1 MGSYPLLLESSVK
14 EYLFLASTWQS
25 LPNLPPPQPTR
36 SNMSD
41 PFDFLNPI
49 ASTKTPAEKALSQ
62 PHHAPPAPVA
72 PMNVGMGMGMP
83 APHGNMG
90 MGMHMGMGMGGPPAF
105 NGGGM
110 PVNMGGIPPHG
121 GMMPGAFPGMGPGMN
136 QSMNPFGQQP
146 PPQQGP
152 MYDNIKKLLE
162 KKPVVDDAS
171 MDFLEGLGSGAKG
184 SSNPSME
191 PVRAPE
197 PVANPFGVPQ
207 APAELDF
214 SFLGGGAPASSAPVA
229 QPASPA
235 SGTKSSALA
244 SRLAHGK
251 RPTQE
256 AARKNLGF
264 NAGAFAS
271 TGHAKISLKT
281 VAGGPGEPTVDDFV
295 AGNAPLAPVDDI
307 FAATPINPPAN
318 PAPSN
323 SNDIF
328 W

>member
-1 MGSYPLLLESSVK
+1 
-14 EYLFLASTWQS
+14 
-25 LPNLPPPQPTR
+25 
-36 SNMSD
+36 MSD

-49 ASTKTPAEKALSQ
+49 ASTKTPAEKTLNQ
-62 PHHAPPAPVA
+62 PHHAPVGVPPAPVV
-72 PMNVGMGMGMP
+72 PMNVGMGIM
-83 APHGNMG
+83 N
-90 MGMHMGMGMGGPPAF
+90 MGMGMGGAPMPAF

-110 PVNMGGIPPHG
+110 NMQMNMGGMPPQG
-121 GMMPGAFPGMGPGMN
+121 GMMPGQFPGAPGMGFGMN
-136 QSMNPFGQQP
+136 QPMNQPMNPFGQQP
-146 PPQQGP
+146 PQQQGP

-162 KKPVVDDAS
+162 KKPVADDAS
-171 MDFLEGLGSGAKG
+171 MDFLEGLGSGAKV
-184 SSNPSME
+184 SSNPSTE

-197 PVANPFGVPQ
+197 PVANPFGAPQ

-214 SFLGGGAPASSAPVA
+214 SYLGGGAPASAPVV
-229 QPASPA
+229 QPASP
-235 SGTKSSALA
+235 GTKSSALA

-271 TGHAKISLKT
+271 SGHSKISLKT
-281 VAGGPGEPTVDDFV
+281 VAGGSSSTSESTVDDFV

-307 FAATPINPPAN
+307 FAAAPTNPVN
-318 PAPSN
+318 PPSN

>member
-1 MGSYPLLLESSVK
+1 
-14 EYLFLASTWQS
+14 
-25 LPNLPPPQPTR
+25 
-36 SNMSD
+36 MSD

-49 ASTKTPAEKALSQ
+49 ASTKTPAEKTLSQ
-62 PHHAPPAPVA
+62 PQHAVPPAPVA
-72 PMNVGMGMGMP
+72 PMNVGMGMM
-83 APHGNMG
+83 NMG
-90 MGMHMGMGMGGPPAF
+90 MGAPPAF
-105 NGGGM
+105 NGGM
-110 PVNMGGIPPHG
+110 QMNMGGMPPQG
-121 GMMPGAFPGMGPGMN
+121 GMMPGQFPGAPGMN
-136 QSMNPFGQQP
+136 FGMNQPMNPFGQQ

-171 MDFLEGLGSGAKG
+171 MDFLEGLGGGAKV
-184 SSNPSME
+184 SSNPSE

-197 PVANPFGVPQ
+197 PVANPFGAPQ

-214 SFLGGGAPASSAPVA
+214 SYLGGGAPASAPVG

-235 SGTKSSALA
+235 SGSKSSALA
-244 SRLAHGK
+244 SRLANGK

-271 TGHAKISLKT
+271 SGHAKISLKT
-281 VAGGPGEPTVDDFV
+281 VAGGSAEPTVEDFV

-307 FAATPINPPAN
+307 FAAAPAN
-318 PAPSN
+318 PVNPPSN
-323 SNDIF
+323 SNANDIF

>member
-1 MGSYPLLLESSVK
+1 
-14 EYLFLASTWQS
+14 
-25 LPNLPPPQPTR
+25 
-36 SNMSD
+36 MSD

-49 ASTKTPAEKALSQ
+49 ASAKTPAEKVLSQ
-62 PHHAPPAPVA
+62 PQHAPVGVPPAPVA
-72 PMNVGMGMGMP
+72 PMNVGMGMGMS

-90 MGMHMGMGMGGPPAF
+90 MGMNMNM
-105 NGGGM
+105 GGM
-110 PVNMGGIPPHG
+110 PPHGGMMPPHG
-121 GMMPGAFPGMGPGMN
+121 GMMPGQFPGAPGMGLGMN
-136 QSMNPFGQQP
+136 QMNPFGQQP

-171 MDFLEGLGSGAKG
+171 MDFLEGFGGGAKS
-184 SSNPSME
+184 SSNILME

-197 PVANPFGVPQ
+197 LAAPVNPFGAPQ

-214 SFLGGGAPASSAPVA
+214 GILGGGAPPPSAPV

-271 TGHAKISLKT
+271 GGHAKISFKT
-281 VAGGPGEPTVDDFV
+281 VGGGPASSVSTGEPTLDDFV

-307 FAATPINPPAN
+307 FAATPTNPPAN
-318 PAPSN
+318 PPASN

>member
-1 MGSYPLLLESSVK
+1 
-14 EYLFLASTWQS
+14 
-25 LPNLPPPQPTR
+25 
-36 SNMSD
+36 MSD

-49 ASTKTPAEKALSQ
+49 ASTKTPAEKMLGQ
-62 PHHAPPAPVA
+62 PHPAPVGVPPAPVA
-72 PMNVGMGMGMP
+72 PMNVGMGIGMP
-83 APHGNMG
+83 GPHGNV
-90 MGMHMGMGMGGPPAF
+90 GMGMGIGAPPAF

-110 PVNMGGIPPHG
+110 NMNMNMNMGGMPPHG
-121 GMMPGAFPGMGPGMN
+121 GMMPGQFPGAPGMGLGMN
-136 QSMNPFGQQP
+136 QPMQPVNPFGQQP
-146 PPQQGP
+146 PQQP
-152 MYDNIKKLLE
+152 PVMYDNIKKLLE

-171 MDFLEGLGSGAKG
+171 MDFLEGIGGAKV

-197 PVANPFGVPQ
+197 PVANPFGAPQ
-207 APAELDF
+207 ANPFGATQAPTELDF
-214 SFLGGGAPASSAPVA
+214 SFLGGGSAPAA

-235 SGTKSSALA
+235 SPASGSKSSALA

-264 NAGAFAS
+264 NAGAFAG
-271 TGHAKISLKT
+271 TGTAKISLKS
-281 VAGGPGEPTVDDFV
+281 VAGGSSSSAPTGEPTVDDFV
-295 AGNAPLAPVDDI
+295 AGNAPLAPVNDI
-307 FAATPINPPAN
+307 FAAAPTSAPAN
-318 PAPSN
+318 PASS

>member
-1 MGSYPLLLESSVK
+1 
-14 EYLFLASTWQS
+14 
-25 LPNLPPPQPTR
+25 
-36 SNMSD
+36 MSD

-49 ASTKTPAEKALSQ
+49 ASTKTPAEKVLNQ
-62 PHHAPPAPVA
+62 PHHAPVGGPPAPVG
-72 PMNVGMGMGMP
+72 PMNVGMGMGMS

-90 MGMHMGMGMGGPPAF
+90 MNMNMGMGAPPAF
-105 NGGGM
+105 NGMPMNMGGM
-110 PVNMGGIPPHG
+110 PPNG
-121 GMMPGAFPGMGPGMN
+121 GMMPGQFPGAPGMGLGMN
-136 QSMNPFGQQP
+136 PPMNPFGQH
-146 PPQQGP
+146 PPQQGGP

-171 MDFLEGLGSGAKG
+171 MDFLEGLGSGAKV
-184 SSNPSME
+184 SSNPATE

-197 PVANPFGVPQ
+197 PVANPFGAPQ

-214 SFLGGGAPASSAPVA
+214 SFLGGGAPASSPT

-235 SGTKSSALA
+235 SGSKSSALA

-264 NAGAFAS
+264 NAGAFAGSGS
-271 TGHAKISLKT
+271 TAKISLKS
-281 VAGGPGEPTVDDFV
+281 VGGGASSTTTSEPTTVDDFI
-295 AGNAPLAPVDDI
+295 AGNVPLAPVDDI
-307 FAATPINPPAN
+307 FAAAPTN
-318 PAPSN
+318 PASATTSN

>member
-1 MGSYPLLLESSVK
+1 
-14 EYLFLASTWQS
+14 
-25 LPNLPPPQPTR
+25 
-36 SNMSD
+36 MSD

-49 ASTKTPAEKALSQ
+49 ASTKTPAEKTLSQ
-62 PHHAPPAPVA
+62 PQHAVPPAPVA
-72 PMNVGMGMGMP
+72 PMNVGMGMM
-83 APHGNMG
+83 NMG
-90 MGMHMGMGMGGPPAF
+90 MGAPPAF
-105 NGGGM
+105 NGGM
-110 PVNMGGIPPHG
+110 QMNMGGMPPQG
-121 GMMPGAFPGMGPGMN
+121 GMMPGQFPGAPGMN
-136 QSMNPFGQQP
+136 FGMNQP
-146 PPQQGP
+146 MKQPPQQGP

-171 MDFLEGLGSGAKG
+171 MDFLEGLSGGAKV
-184 SSNPSME
+184 SSNPSE

-197 PVANPFGVPQ
+197 PVVNPFGAPQ

-214 SFLGGGAPASSAPVA
+214 SYLGGGAPASAPVG

-235 SGTKSSALA
+235 SGSKSSALA
-244 SRLAHGK
+244 SRLANGK

-271 TGHAKISLKT
+271 SGHAKISLKT
-281 VAGGPGEPTVDDFV
+281 VAGGSAEPTVEDFV

-307 FAATPINPPAN
+307 FAAAPAN
-318 PAPSN
+318 PVNPPSN
-323 SNDIF
+323 SNANDIF